1 VNTERLKSIDIFR
14 GLCMSWMILG
24 HLFDWWI
31 QPDYSWARQI
41 MTIILEPIGASGFLF
56 ISGVSITISNRRRLI
71 KAKNSEEYN
80 YKMIRNSYMFR
91 ALLIFT
97 IAIIYN
103 STVAIQLVNPKIIWT
118 WFIIL
123 TIAIS
128 LFITWPL
135 LQIRIHFR
143 IIVGILIIIVN
154 QFLVSLLL
162 PHEGD
167 SSIYGGFFHVLYN
180 GINQDPI
187 LYFFPFFLIGTVVGD
202 LIFNKLLRESV
213 RSRRIINKKQFFIA
227 SIVSGIG
234 FIILGV
240 FFEFPQ
246 FLLRKS
252 FSWILYSIGFNLC
265 LFSIL
270 LLIEEVRILKPK
282 KSYKFLFYYSY
293 YSFTIY
299 LAHNILYFLFLKK
312 LNIFNIWFFIAAA
325 YISMGLTLKVI
336 HKKWG
341 SLASLK
347 LQIGKLSERIT
358 DKIEDSKKKI
368 FVNKY

>member
-1 VNTERLKSIDIFR
+1 MITERLKSIDIFR

-31 QPDYSWARQI
+31 QPDYSWARRI

-56 ISGVSITISNRRRLI
+56 ISGISITISYRRRLI
-71 KAKNSEEYN
+71 KANNSEEYN
-80 YKMIRNSYMFR
+80 YKMIRNSYMLR
-91 ALLIFT
+91 ALFIFA

-103 STVAIQLVNPKIIWT
+103 STVAIQLGNPQMIWT

-135 LQIRIHFR
+135 LKIRIHFR
-143 IIVGILIIIVN
+143 IILGIFIIIAN

-162 PHEGD
+162 LHEGD
-167 SSIYGGFFHVLYN
+167 SSIGGFFFHILYN

-187 LYFFPFFLIGTVVGD
+187 LYFFPFFLIGTIVGD
-202 LIFNKLLRESV
+202 LIFNKLYRESV
-213 RSRRIINKKQFFIA
+213 KSRRNINKRQLFITT
-227 SIVSGIG
+227 IMCGIAL
-234 FIILGV
+234 IILGV

-252 FSWILYSIGFNLC
+252 FSWIIYSLGFDLC

-270 LLIEEVRILKPK
+270 LLIEELRILITK

-299 LAHNILYFLFLKK
+299 LAHNILYFLLLNR
-312 LNIFNIWFFIAAA
+312 LNIFNIWFFIATA
-325 YISMGLTLKVI
+325 YITMGFILKVI
-336 HKKWG
+336 YKKWG

-347 LQIGKLSERIT
+347 MQIGKLSERIT
-358 DKIEDSKKKI
+358 IKIEERK
-368 FVNKY
+368 